1 MKGSKHFVLLAALGV
16 SFMTFATLSSA
27 EIIKTDAGLA
37 GQKFCW
43 SQGFD
48 TEIYGR
54 DHTYVHTYRPSFQQ
68 YDKLLS
74 EKGTWAISKD
84 GTITLKLDTGTQTR
98 RYDINGGQINELTN
112 SLQRVH
118 GEPGKRC

>member
-1 MKGSKHFVLLAALGV
+1 MRKLFVSLAAFGV
-16 SFMTFATLSSA
+16 ASSTFADSASA

-54 DHTYVHTYRPSFQQ
+54 DYNYVHTFRPSFQQ
-68 YDKLLS
+68 YDKMLS

-84 GTITLKLDTGTQTR
+84 GTVTLKLDTGTQTR

-112 SLQRVH
+112 SLQMVH
-118 GEPGKRC
+118 GGPGKRC

>member
-1 MKGSKHFVLLAALGV
+1 MRKLFVSLAAFGV
-16 SFMTFATLSSA
+16 ASSTFADSASA

-54 DHTYVHTYRPSFQQ
+54 DHNYVHTFRPSFQQ
-68 YDKLLS
+68 YDKMLS

-84 GTITLKLDTGTQTR
+84 GTVTLKLDTGTQTR

-112 SLQRVH
+112 SLQMVH
-118 GEPGKRC
+118 GGPGKRC

>member
-1 MKGSKHFVLLAALGV
+1 MKGSNHFVLLAALGV
-16 SFMTFATLSSA
+16 SFMTFATLGFA
-27 EIIKTDAGLA
+27 EIIKTDAGMA
-37 GQKFCW
+37 GQKF
-43 SQGFD
+43 
-48 TEIYGR
+48 YGR
-54 DHTYVHTYRPSFQQ
+54 DHTYVHTFRPSFQQ
-68 YDKLLS
+68 YDKMLS